1 VRKTPREVFSYKKS
15 KFCLNKIQRSVLI
28 GTMLGDGGLRFR
40 GKNCRLHI
48 KHSLKQLSLVN
59 YKWRIFEPIISMKVR
74 CFSQKVGIKDY
85 NFAEFVT
92 LTHPIFTHYYQ
103 LFYKN
108 NKKTITNEV
117 ADTIDPL
124 VLAVWIMDD
133 GSAEY
138 AGLSIQTHS
147 FSEAEVSLLIKA
159 IKKNIGIQTSKRIN
173 KGKYIIYFP
182 FRTLQE
188 LKSKL
193 GKYIL
198 PEFEYKFVPYREKP
212 RRDCTPDSDEN
223 RSMIQ
228 SDLCGNVQ
236 S

>member
-1 VRKTPREVFSYKKS
+1 M
-15 KFCLNKIQRSVLI
+15 I
-28 GTMLGDGGLRFR
+28 GTMLGDGGLRYR

-59 YKWRIFEPIISMKVR
+59 YKWRIFKPIISMKVR
-74 CFSQKVGIKDY
+74 KFSQKVGIKDY

-108 NKKTITNEV
+108 SKKVVTKEV
-117 ADTIDPL
+117 AKLIDPL
-124 VLAVWIMDD
+124 SLAVWIMDD

-147 FSEAEVSLLIKA
+147 FSEAEVSILIKA
-159 IKKNIGIQTSKRIN
+159 IKENIEIQASSRAN
-173 KGKYIIYFP
+173 KGKHIIYFP
-182 FRTLQE
+182 FRTLHE

-193 GKYIL
+193 GEYIL
-198 PEFEYKFVPYREKP
+198 PEFEYKFIPYREKP

-228 SDLCGNVQ
+228 SDLCSNVQ

>member
-1 VRKTPREVFSYKKS
+1 MRKIPREVFLYKKS
-15 KFCLNKIQRSVLI
+15 NFELTEEQRSVLI
-28 GTMLGDGGLRFR
+28 GTVLGDGGLRYR
-40 GKNCRLHI
+40 GNNCRLHI

-74 CFSQKVGIKDY
+74 CFGQKVGVKNY
-85 NFAEFVT
+85 SFAEFVT

-108 NKKTITNEV
+108 NKKVVTDEV
-117 ADTIDPL
+117 ANSIDPL
-124 VLAVWIMDD
+124 ALAVWIMDD

-147 FSEAEVSLLIKA
+147 FSKAEVSLLIDA
-159 IKKNIGIQTSKRIN
+159 IKKNIGIQASKRIN

-182 FRTLQE
+182 FRTLSE
-188 LKSKL
+188 LKRKL

-198 PEFEYKFVPYREKP
+198 PEFEYKFIPYREKP
-212 RRDCTPDSDEN
+212 RRDCTPRPAMAGYDTV
-223 RSMIQ
+223 RS
-228 SDLCGNVQ
+228 VR
-236 S
+236 

>member
-1 VRKTPREVFSYKKS
+1 
-15 KFCLNKIQRSVLI
+15 
-28 GTMLGDGGLRFR
+28 
-40 GKNCRLHI
+40 
-48 KHSLKQLSLVN
+48 
-59 YKWRIFEPIISMKVR
+59 MKVR
-74 CFSQKVGIKDY
+74 KFSQKVGINDY

-108 NKKTITNEV
+108 HKKVVISSI
-117 ADTIDPL
+117 ASAIDPL

-147 FSEAEVSLLIKA
+147 FSEVEVSLLISA
-159 IKKNIGIQTSKRIN
+159 IKKNIGIQASKRIN

-182 FRTLQE
+182 FRTLHE

-198 PEFEYKFVPYREKP
+198 PEFEYKFIPYREKP
-212 RRDCTPDSDEN
+212 RRDCTPDSDLSEHDTV
-223 RSMIQ
+223 RS
-228 SDLCGNVQ
+228 VQ
-236 S
+236 

>member
-1 VRKTPREVFSYKKS
+1 M
-15 KFCLNKIQRSVLI
+15 I
-28 GTMLGDGGLRFR
+28 GTMLGDGGLRYR
-40 GKNCRLHI
+40 GKECRLHI

-59 YKWRIFEPIISMKVR
+59 YKWQVFKPIISMKVR

-108 NKKTITNEV
+108 TKKIVTNEV
-117 ADTIDPL
+117 ANNIDPL
-124 VLAVWIMDD
+124 ALAVWIMDD

-147 FSEAEVSLLIKA
+147 FSTAEVSLLIKA
-159 IKKNIGIQTSKRIN
+159 IKKNLGIQTTMRMN

-182 FRTLQE
+182 FKTLHE

-193 GKYIL
+193 GKYFL
-198 PEFEYKFVPYREKP
+198 PEFKYKLVPYREKP
-212 RRDCTPDSDEN
+212 RRDCTPSPAIAGYDTV
-223 RSMIQ
+223 RS
-228 SDLCGNVQ
+228 VQ
-236 S
+236 